1 MQKTIETAPSPRP
14 KKYARWRAVTLASI
28 YLLFGLHIAHWKIAG
43 KTLAPLEL
51 NEVMYT
57 LELGIITAGFLFMI
71 VAAVSVV
78 FFGRFFC
85 SWGCH
90 ILALEDLSNWL
101 LNKVGIKPKP
111 VRSRALLFVPPVAL
125 AYMFVWPQIL
135 RISEGRTFPALR
147 IFTDLEGWG
156 SFVTN
161 DFWRNL
167 PGPWI
172 IAFTFLFCGFAIVY
186 VLGSRS
192 FCRYACPYGAVFGL
206 LDRVAPGQIK
216 AGDNCEQCGQCTD
229 ACTSNIQVHKELNE
243 YGRVVSSSCL
253 KDLDCVSVCP
263 HDAVHYGFG
272 KPSGFKSWRA
282 YRKFVKYDFSL
293 AEDILMAVTFVATLL
308 IFRGL
313 YGAVPFLM
321 MLGLSGILAYLAVV
335 CVRLVRSSAV
345 GFANLQLK
353 LGGRL
358 TTAGRVFAIFAIVT
372 GGLVAHSAFIR
383 YHEYTGERAYD
394 RVLAAVRSDSTAAAS
409 SDSIDEAVAHLAAT
423 ERWGLF
429 RHPLADGR
437 LATLHLLAG
446 DGERAS
452 FYLERIRERD
462 PAEAHELVAEF
473 STHQGDLP
481 GAVSSYRAAIQADPE
496 RLESRLALAALLAQN
511 GEYAEAAEH
520 YMAAAEL
527 QPDSARIHYNV
538 GVMMAELGR
547 PDEAIRSYR
556 VASGITPNDPQI
568 HNNLGS
574 LLARRGD
581 RDAAEEHLRIAI
593 ALSPDYSHPHFNL
606 GRLLTEQG
614 RTEEGREH
622 LDRAAQLDP
631 AYADLV
637 Q

>member
-1 MQKTIETAPSPRP
+1 
-14 KKYARWRAVTLASI
+14 
-28 YLLFGLHIAHWKIAG
+28 
-43 KTLAPLEL
+43 
-51 NEVMYT
+51 MYT
-57 LELGIITAGFLFMI
+57 LELGIITAGFLFML

-90 ILALEDLSNWL
+90 ILALEDLANWL

-135 RISEGRTFPALR
+135 RISEGRAFPPMR
-147 IFTDLEGWG
+147 VFTDLDGWG

-161 DFWRNL
+161 NFWRNL

-216 AGDNCEQCGQCTD
+216 AGDNCEQCGRCTE
-229 ACTSNIQVHKELNE
+229 ACTSNIQVHQELNE
-243 YGRVVSSSCL
+243 YGRVVSSACL

-263 HDAVHYGFG
+263 HEAVHFGFG
-272 KPSGFKSWRA
+272 KPSGFRSWWA
-282 YRKFVKYDFSL
+282 ARKFVKYDFSL
-293 AEDILMAVTFVATLL
+293 GEDLLMAATFVATLL

-335 CVRLVRSSAV
+335 CVRLVRSPVV

-358 TTAGRVFAIFAIVT
+358 TTAGRVFAIFALVT
-372 GGLVAHSAFIR
+372 VGLVAHCAFIR
-383 YHEYTGERAYD
+383 YHEFSGERAYQQVV
-394 RVLAAVRSDSTAAAS
+394 RAVRSDSTSAPS
-409 SDSIDEAVAHLAAT
+409 AVINDAIVHLKTT

-429 RHPLADGR
+429 RHSLTDRR

-446 DGERAS
+446 DREQAGL
-452 FYLERIRERD
+452 YLERIRERE
-462 PAEAHELVAEF
+462 PSEAHELVAEF
-473 STHQGDLP
+473 STHDGDVD
-481 GAVSSYRAAIQADPE
+481 GAISAYREAIRSDPD
-496 RLESRLALAALLAQN
+496 RVAPRLALAALLAERGQ
-511 GEYAEAAEH
+511 YAEAATH

-527 QPDSARIHYNV
+527 EPESARIHYNLA
-538 GVMMAELGR
+538 VMMAELGR
-547 PDEAIRSYR
+547 LDEAIRSYR
-556 VASGITPNDPQI
+556 VASGITPNDPEI

-574 LLARRGD
+574 LLARRGE
-581 RDAAEEHLRIAI
+581 REAAEEHLRIAI
-593 ALSPDYSHPHFNL
+593 RLSPDYSHPHYNL

-622 LDRAAQLDP
+622 LARAAALDP
-631 AYADLV
+631 RYAEIVDR
-637 Q
+637 